1 MALPHPSPSTLTHR
15 PAQHQPWAS
24 LWAAQAFMPPPHL
37 SVLLT
42 LKEGLMQTL
51 QETQMAA
58 LESDG
63 HNEGHDGIGKL
74 VPKMKVCLTSCV
86 F

>member
-1 MALPHPSPSTLTHR
+1 
-15 PAQHQPWAS
+15 
-24 LWAAQAFMPPPHL
+24 
-37 SVLLT
+37 
-42 LKEGLMQTL
+42 MQTL

-74 VPKMKVCLTSCV
+74 VPKMKVCLTFYV